1 MHIKNSKIGTTL
13 ETVTIKVDEE
23 LKRRME
29 SVEENW
35 SAYLRDAI
43 RKRIEQEQ
51 RRKAAERL
59 LTGLRNNP
67 KKAPKGF
74 INETIREARES

>member
-1 MHIKNSKIGTTL
+1 L

-29 SVEENW
+29 MVEENW

-59 LTGLRNNP
+59 LTDLRTSP
-67 KKAPKGF
+67 KKVPSGF
-74 INETIREARES
+74 INEVIREARET